1 MAHVKA
7 AGSTKNGRDSNP
19 KYRGVKM
26 FGGQTVVAGNIIVRQ
41 KGSKMEPGINTYLG
55 RDYTIHAAVD
65 GVVTFGKTKVVR
77 FDGRKYLKT
86 TVSVTQ
92 E

>member
-1 MAHVKA
+1 
-7 AGSTKNGRDSNP
+7 
-19 KYRGVKM
+19 
-26 FGGQTVVAGNIIVRQ
+26 
-41 KGSKMEPGINTYLG
+41 MEPGINTYVG

-65 GVVTFGKTKVVR
+65 GVVTFGKTKVLR